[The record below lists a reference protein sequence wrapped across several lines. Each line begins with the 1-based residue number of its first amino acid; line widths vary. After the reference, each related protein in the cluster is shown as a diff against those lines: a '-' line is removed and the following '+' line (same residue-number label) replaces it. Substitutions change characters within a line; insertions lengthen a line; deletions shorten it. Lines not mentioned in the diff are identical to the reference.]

1 MRMPFANPF
10 SKQALAG
17 SPIMKIFGQQQ
28 PPVQPGPGGTLPLA
42 AAQAPVPPPSPVG
55 GLGGLGGL
63 PPQQQQPTM
72 QDRLSAVGKGLMG
85 SPLEVNAPP
94 MQMAPSAPAGA
105 PGGSLGG
112 MEGLFAQHP
121 QIAQLMQMFNM
132 QKARRG
138 Y

>member
-1 MRMPFANPF
+1 MPFANPF

-42 AAQAPVPPPSPVG
+42 AAQAPVPPQSPVG

-63 PPQQQQPTM
+63 TPQQQPTM
-72 QDRLSAVGKGLMG
+72 QDRMSAVGKGLMG